1 MNDEEIVIT
10 EVTEV
15 TQVEEPAEPQKKEKR
30 KKHGKIGKIIA
41 YAAVFLVVGCAVTAL
56 SAVLPKLP
64 YTFTQ
69 TEQIKTVDFGFPL
82 GFASQTRTDDEVSAL
97 VDGDFNKNV
106 NKGFLLPRYDLYE
119 TGWSVGA
126 LLGDIAINTALVAA
140 VCLFFVF
147 FPRVAKK
154 SLKFAVFGLLVCL
167 LFCLLPA
174 LPGTFTADELEP
186 MHFGFPL
193 KYLEQTPDVGTI
205 KTNENLDLIL
215 KQNFLSPNLLNSDS
229 SRTTT
234 HFVAYKLLL
243 SIALNA
249 ILLAAVANLI
259 TVLKI
264 LINGGGKE
272 KVAKHYSE
280 RFDSLVL
287 RPLEKKNMLPEKTAL
302 RLAERTEALKLA
314 EKKGKKALSD
324 GKKGK
329 KKQK

>member
-1 MNDEEIVIT
+1 MNDEDIVIT

-15 TQVEEPAEPQKKEKR
+15 TQTEDASGKPKKERR
-30 KKHGKIGKIIA
+30 KKRGKTGRIIA
-41 YAAVFLVVGCAVTAL
+41 YAVVFLILGCVVTGL

-64 YTFTQ
+64 YTFTK
-69 TEQIKTVDFGFPL
+69 TEQLKTVEFGFPI
-82 GFASQTRTDDEVSAL
+82 GFAEQKRSDDEANAL
-97 VDGDFNKNV
+97 INGDFNKNV

-119 TGWSVGA
+119 TDWNIG
-126 LLGDIAINTALVAA
+126 LLAADVFINAAWIAVIG
-140 VCLFFVF
+140 LFFTF

-154 SLKFAVFGLLVCL
+154 SLKFAIFGLLVCL

-174 LPGTFTADELEP
+174 WPGTFTAEDLDP

-193 KYLEQTPDVGTI
+193 KYLEQTPDVNAI

-215 KQNFLSPNLLNSDS
+215 KQNFLSPNLLNSDP

-234 HFVAYKLLL
+234 HFVAYKLLA

-249 ILLAAVANLI
+249 FLLAAAANLI

-264 LINGGGKE
+264 LINGGKKE
-272 KVAKHYSE
+272 GVAKHYSE

-287 RPLEKKNMLPEKTAL
+287 RPLEKKNMLSERSAL
-302 RLAERTEALKLA
+302 KLAERTEALRLA
-314 EKKGKKALSD
+314 EKKGAKALS
-324 GKKGK
+324 GRR
-329 KKQK
+329 KKQ

>member
-1 MNDEEIVIT
+1 MNDENIVIT

-15 TQVEEPAEPQKKEKR
+15 TEVEETPEEPKKEK
-30 KKHGKIGKIIA
+30 KKKNGKAGKIIA
-41 YAAVFLVVGCAVTAL
+41 YAVVFLILGCVVTGL
-56 SAVLPKLP
+56 SAILPKLP

-69 TEQIKTVDFGFPL
+69 TKQLNAVDYGFPL
-82 GFASQTRTDDEVSAL
+82 GFAEQKRSDDEVTSL
-97 VDGDFNKNV
+97 INEDFNKNV

-119 TGWSVGA
+119 TDWNIG
-126 LLGDIAINTALVAA
+126 LLIADVFINTAWIAA
-140 VCLFFVF
+140 IGLFFTF
-147 FPRVAKK
+147 FPRIAKK

-174 LPGTFTADELEP
+174 WPGTFTADELEP

-193 KYLEQTPDVGTI
+193 KYLEQTPDVNAI

-215 KQNFLSPNLLNSDS
+215 KQNFLSPNLLNSDP

-234 HFVAYKLLL
+234 HFVAYKLLA

-249 ILLAAVANLI
+249 FLLAAVANLI

-264 LINGGGKE
+264 LINGGKKE
-272 KVAKHYSE
+272 GIARHYTE

-287 RPLEKKNMLPEKTAL
+287 RPLEKKNMLSEKAVQ
-302 RLAERTEALKLA
+302 RLAERTGTLKLA
-314 EKKGKKALSD
+314 EEKSKKALSD

-329 KKQK
+329 KK

>member
-1 MNDEEIVIT
+1 MNDENIVIT

-15 TQVEEPAEPQKKEKR
+15 TEVEETPEKPKKEK
-30 KKHGKIGKIIA
+30 KKKNGKAGKIIA
-41 YAAVFLVVGCAVTAL
+41 YAVVFLILGCVVTGL

-64 YTFTQ
+64 YTFTK
-69 TEQIKTVDFGFPL
+69 TEQLKTVGFGFPI
-82 GFASQTRTDDEVSAL
+82 GFAEQKRSDDEANAL
-97 VDGDFNKNV
+97 INGDFNKNV

-119 TGWSVGA
+119 TDWNIG
-126 LLGDIAINTALVAA
+126 LLAADVFINAAWIAVIG
-140 VCLFFVF
+140 LFFTF

-154 SLKFAVFGLLVCL
+154 SLKFAIFGLLVCL

-174 LPGTFTADELEP
+174 WPGTFTAEDLDP

-193 KYLEQTPDVGTI
+193 KYLEQTPDVNAI

-215 KQNFLSPNLLNSDS
+215 KQNFLSPNLLNSDP

-234 HFVAYKLLL
+234 HFVAYKLLA

-249 ILLAAVANLI
+249 FLLAAAANLI

-264 LINGGGKE
+264 LINGGKKE
-272 KVAKHYSE
+272 GVAKHYSE

-287 RPLEKKNMLPEKTAL
+287 RPLEKKNMLSERSAL
-302 RLAERTEALKLA
+302 KLAERTEALRLA
-314 EKKGKKALSD
+314 EKKGAKALS
-324 GKKGK
+324 GRRK
-329 KKQK
+329 KK

>member
-1 MNDEEIVIT
+1 MNDEDIVIT

-15 TQVEEPAEPQKKEKR
+15 TEVEETPETPKKERR
-30 KKHGKIGKIIA
+30 KKSGKTGRIIA
-41 YAAVFLVVGCAVTAL
+41 YAVVFLILGCVVTGL

-64 YTFTQ
+64 YTFTK
-69 TEQIKTVDFGFPL
+69 TEQLKTVEFGFPI
-82 GFASQTRTDDEVSAL
+82 GFAEQKRSDDEANAL
-97 VDGDFNKNV
+97 INGDFNKNV

-119 TGWSVGA
+119 TDWNIG
-126 LLGDIAINTALVAA
+126 LLAADVFINAAWIAVIG
-140 VCLFFVF
+140 LFFTF

-154 SLKFAVFGLLVCL
+154 SLKFTIFGLLVCL

-174 LPGTFTADELEP
+174 WPGTFTTEDLDP

-193 KYLEQTPDVGTI
+193 KYLEQTPDVNAI

-215 KQNFLSPNLLNSDS
+215 KQNFLSPNLLNSDP

-234 HFVAYKLLL
+234 HFVAYKLLA

-249 ILLAAVANLI
+249 FLLAAAANLI

-264 LINGGGKE
+264 LINGGKKE
-272 KVAKHYSE
+272 GVAKHYSE

-287 RPLEKKNMLPEKTAL
+287 RPLEKKNMLSERSAL
-302 RLAERTEALKLA
+302 KLAERTEALRLA
-314 EKKGKKALSD
+314 EKKGAKALS
-324 GKKGK
+324 GRRK
-329 KKQK
+329 KK

>member
-1 MNDEEIVIT
+1 MNDENIVIT

-15 TQVEEPAEPQKKEKR
+15 TEVEETPEKPKKERR
-30 KKHGKIGKIIA
+30 KKSGKTGRIIA
-41 YAAVFLVVGCAVTAL
+41 YAVVFLILGCVVTGL

-64 YTFTQ
+64 YTFTK
-69 TEQIKTVDFGFPL
+69 TEQLKTVGFGFPI
-82 GFASQTRTDDEVSAL
+82 GFAEQKRSDDEANAL
-97 VDGDFNKNV
+97 INGDFNKNV

-119 TGWSVGA
+119 TDWNIG
-126 LLGDIAINTALVAA
+126 LLAADVFINAAWIAVIG
-140 VCLFFVF
+140 LFFTF

-154 SLKFAVFGLLVCL
+154 SLKFAIFGLLVCL

-174 LPGTFTADELEP
+174 WPGTFTAEDLDP

-193 KYLEQTPDVGTI
+193 KYLEQTPDVNAI

-215 KQNFLSPNLLNSDS
+215 KQNFLSPNLLNSDP

-234 HFVAYKLLL
+234 HFVAYKLLA

-249 ILLAAVANLI
+249 FLLAAAANLI

-264 LINGGGKE
+264 LINGGKKE
-272 KVAKHYSE
+272 GVAKHYSE

-287 RPLEKKNMLPEKTAL
+287 RPLEKKNMLSERSAL
-302 RLAERTEALKLA
+302 KLAERTEALRLA
-314 EKKGKKALSD
+314 EKKGAKALS
-324 GKKGK
+324 GRRK
-329 KKQK
+329 KK

>member
-1 MNDEEIVIT
+1 MNDEDIVIT

-15 TQVEEPAEPQKKEKR
+15 TEVEETPETPKNERR
-30 KKHGKIGKIIA
+30 KKSGKTGRIIA
-41 YAAVFLVVGCAVTAL
+41 YAVVFLILGCVVTGL

-64 YTFTQ
+64 YTFTK
-69 TEQIKTVDFGFPL
+69 TEQLKTVEFGFPI
-82 GFASQTRTDDEVSAL
+82 GFAEQKRSDDEANAL
-97 VDGDFNKNV
+97 INGDFNKNV

-119 TGWSVGA
+119 TDWNIG
-126 LLGDIAINTALVAA
+126 LLAADVFINAAWIAVIG
-140 VCLFFVF
+140 LFFTF

-154 SLKFAVFGLLVCL
+154 SLKFAIFGLLVCL

-174 LPGTFTADELEP
+174 WPGTFTAEDLDP

-193 KYLEQTPDVGTI
+193 KYLEQTPDVNAI

-215 KQNFLSPNLLNSDS
+215 KQNFLSPNLLNSDP

-234 HFVAYKLLL
+234 HFVAYKLLA

-249 ILLAAVANLI
+249 FLLAAAANLI

-264 LINGGGKE
+264 LINGGKKE
-272 KVAKHYSE
+272 GVAKHYSE

-287 RPLEKKNMLPEKTAL
+287 RPLEKKNMLSERSAL
-302 RLAERTEALKLA
+302 KLAERTEALRLA
-314 EKKGKKALSD
+314 EKKGAKALS
-324 GKKGK
+324 GRRK
-329 KKQK
+329 KK

>member
-1 MNDEEIVIT
+1 MNDEDIVIT

-15 TQVEEPAEPQKKEKR
+15 TEVEETPEKPKKERR
-30 KKHGKIGKIIA
+30 KKSGKTGRIIA
-41 YAAVFLVVGCAVTAL
+41 YAVVFLILGCVVTGL

-64 YTFTQ
+64 YTFTK
-69 TEQIKTVDFGFPL
+69 TEQLKTVEFGFPI
-82 GFASQTRTDDEVSAL
+82 GFAEQKRSDDEANAL
-97 VDGDFNKNV
+97 INGDFNKNV

-119 TGWSVGA
+119 TDWNIG
-126 LLGDIAINTALVAA
+126 LLAADVFINAAWIAVIG
-140 VCLFFVF
+140 LFFTF

-154 SLKFAVFGLLVCL
+154 SLKFAIFGLLVCL

-174 LPGTFTADELEP
+174 WPGTFTAEDLDP

-193 KYLEQTPDVGTI
+193 KYLEQTPDVNAI

-215 KQNFLSPNLLNSDS
+215 KQNFLSPNLLNSDP

-234 HFVAYKLLL
+234 HFVAYKLLA

-249 ILLAAVANLI
+249 FLLAAASNLI

-264 LINGGGKE
+264 LINGGKKE
-272 KVAKHYSE
+272 GVAKHYSE

-287 RPLEKKNMLPEKTAL
+287 RPLEKKNMLSERSAL
-302 RLAERTEALKLA
+302 KLAERTEALKLA
-314 EKKGKKALSD
+314 EKKVTKALS
-324 GKKGK
+324 GRRK
-329 KKQK
+329 KK